1 MSKYK
6 LNGLTAV
13 VTGASSGIGR
23 AVAEKLIARYGC
35 TVVGVGRDENKF
47 RDFSEKLGENV
58 SRFSYRLFD
67 VGNREEWKEFCT
79 FLTKSGIRPDL
90 LVNCAGIL
98 PSFSFYGENS
108 DAELAVKTNFL
119 SVVYSLGAALKRERK
134 AQDCQRRKL
143 VFAVSVCGRCRLL
156 RLESGD
162 RTLYRVRRAGKGDS
176 RSDRYARI
184 YRYGR
189 ISLSK
194 FRCEKQNVFSKIQH
208 DCRSHVR

>member
-119 SVVYSLGAALKRERK
+119 SVVYSFETLGPLLKRRSNALPSASRWKRGFPQRSLCPDLPIRTYFAFKISMRK
-134 AQDCQRRKL
+134 AKRFFKNS
-143 VFAVSVCGRCRLL
+143 A
-156 RLESGD
+156 
-162 RTLYRVRRAGKGDS
+162 
-176 RSDRYARI
+176 
-184 YRYGR
+184 
-189 ISLSK
+189 
-194 FRCEKQNVFSKIQH
+194 
-208 DCRSHVR
+208 